1 MQDAI
6 KGEVDMKQLED
17 LPNNSFLKYR
27 YTAVWLTGLFLIV
40 AMAASSL
47 SWTSLNTDIDF
58 ISENRFVANIL
69 FLGFVIAVVER
80 LLEVITAT
88 FRRRTRLE
96 IQRQIDESVDEGE
109 RKAWSETL
117 IAYKA
122 ETRRLTLLVSLSI
135 GCILASLGLVSVFGA
150 LTNDDLL
157 AGKVHIAVIDAVDVV
172 VTGWIIAGGS
182 EGFNK
187 ITSALEKIMSPT
199 RTAAQG

>member
-1 MQDAI
+1 MKRLDELPENNYLHYRHTAI
-6 KGEVDMKQLED
+6 
-17 LPNNSFLKYR
+17 
-27 YTAVWLTGLFLIV
+27 WLTCLFFVVALI
-40 AMAASSL
+40 ASSL
-47 SWTSLNTDIDF
+47 SWASLNTDIDF

-69 FLGFVIAVVER
+69 FIGFIIAVVER

-96 IQRQIDESVDEGE
+96 IERQVDESATEDE
-109 RKAWSETL
+109 RKEWSETL

-135 GCILASLGLVSVFGA
+135 GCIFASLGLVSVFGA
-150 LTNDDLL
+150 LLNDDML
-157 AGKVHIAVIDAVDVV
+157 ADKLHIAIIDAVDIV

-187 ITSALEKIMSPT
+187 ITSALEKVMNPKKV
-199 RTAAQG
+199 AAQG